1 MKIFKKYF
9 ALILSFVILNLV
21 LCIRT
26 NKGIFAEET
35 LPSNI
40 DVVFSQGNIPN
51 NENSL
56 FDDITISNVT
66 ITTEETLIVPGTNFN
81 SIVSGKINSYYDNND
96 RKLDVE
102 TFYFDI
108 NGTNY
113 AYTFTGWHVVGSDTY
128 LPEKTVF
135 QPGDLIFKDTLE
147 TYAKDGKLELEAVWG
162 KCYFIKNPYTVMKYK
177 EVVNEGW
184 ILDEAESLKLSELS
198 QPLSSDSNTG
208 RTPNDSFAT
217 IEGLYELLRKERYTN
232 KTHSKIDAYSTVI
245 MLAGDTNYVKDTN
258 GKYKNASGTWTAI
271 SAIYGQ
277 KITNNSQRFIS
288 VTYKSLQDKG
298 SSYNY
303 VYKPKGY
310 YNQVYGNVR
319 FDNVNFISLPKN
331 DLGGQTVGTE
341 FQLYTDQSTINYF
354 ETTARYNR
362 SVPSGRSEAIGTFR
376 PHNFDIVVFNSGK
389 VNSIQTTWQ
398 TDIKTPNKTI
408 EWFIGRNAN
417 VSSNVHCGI
426 AAAYESTV
434 AVIDV
439 NFILTVS
446 GGSIDSIYGAS
457 KGVNATSRGKREI
470 NIIGDGSS
478 KNGQYNP
485 KVNNIYG
492 GAHQSKF
499 YGDVYLNIKNA
510 NQITNVYGG
519 GNEYTATTYGN
530 ININIV
536 NSIIKGDIYG
546 GGKNANSEK
555 NSSGYGGDVNLNID
569 NSHVQGNIY
578 GSGMGMTQTI
588 ELADTILTYTDNSK
602 WYDKTLYPNGLYP
615 EGWEYPIGYDKFGN
629 VDVDDKY
636 FYPKYDPTTGYVN
649 IGGYK
654 SISWTDNS
662 ATSISFKHTLIM
674 AYLSLATVEN
684 VEININNS
692 TIGTSTNNK
701 GNIYGGGSIARVLG
715 NTKINISGNKTIIYG
730 SVFGGGDGES
740 VPGNV
745 TVYKPLEPSTYT
757 YPKYSIDAYNV
768 SGIPTKVSMPSQ
780 SPDYKTSSYGVFK
793 WSNDESLLTSDTP
806 GVDIENKL
814 LYSPNTIGLGKVLG
828 NTNVNI
834 SDAKIHGDVYG
845 GGNNGIV
852 EGNTYVEVSGT
863 INVENIYA
871 GCNKADVNGE
881 TKVVIKGGT
890 IINVYGGNNL
900 TGVITGNLYSSIDGG
915 TVENVYG
922 GGNLADSTT
931 STYITV
937 NSGNIDNVYGGG
949 KEAIVNEVNI
959 LVNNTIKIEKLYG
972 GGYVGDI
979 TTNTNIEV
987 KNGQITDIYGG
998 GYSGHILGNT
1008 EINIDYGTFENIYG
1022 GGFQGN
1028 ISGNTNITTNDGEYL
1043 YIYGGGYAGI
1053 VSGDIDIDITNGI
1066 YSNIYGGGFRGD
1078 VSGDTDIT
1086 VNNGTLNRIYGGG
1099 YAGHIQG
1106 NTNISVNGGTVKE
1119 NVYGGGFQGNV
1130 NSSVNLNISNA
1141 HIIGSIYGG
1150 GENGDILDST
1160 NIRINKGIID
1170 GNVYGGGYAG
1180 NVTNIC
1186 NIIINA
1192 GNIKN
1197 SVYGGGYAGTAYDTS
1212 VLIDETDIDTR
1223 SSEVNILIEGN
1234 VFGGGEGE
1242 SATVFNK
1249 TSTVID
1255 MNLSTTVTE
1264 QLLSTDKISGKTE
1277 TTVVFVEGYSRI
1289 LGNVYGGGDL
1299 AQVGQGIIN
1308 TGNNTATISE
1318 KGNTYVE
1325 VRNGY
1330 VGGSVFGGGSGIPKA
1345 GQQYDLYMGTI
1356 FGNTLVNL
1364 YGGYIG
1370 GNVYGGGTQS
1380 RLYKDNNDQN
1390 NVATLNIIEDTNNII
1405 INGSVFGGGDRGNS
1419 ATTNASV
1426 ATTIGNVEIN
1436 INNNSNASSRI
1447 YFLTGGVYGDGNL
1460 CLVNGKRTVNMKNF
1474 TTGNEY
1480 LKTFYSLQRAD
1491 VVNLDNCDIVLL
1503 GAIDLVEEGD
1513 TTIYSINRI
1522 KNINMYN
1529 GSTIKLDQIVKNLE
1543 NIYSDQESDRKFII
1557 NGNNG
1562 SNSVDKP
1569 DELDPLTNEEIANYI
1584 TNEFNKNIICVA
1596 NGLYLELMKENNEYG
1611 SVKGLFTLQLLRANY
1626 GEGGGFVYASLTES
1640 TGDFICFTKFSE
1652 DGDYMLVVDDRG
1664 GFINDSY
1671 SYYCWFIQGNL
1682 INYSISINGYIG
1694 SEETSY
1700 IETAIIPTHDVPLY
1714 YVLNNL
1720 VVDEQSVLYNAIV
1733 GNKYE
1738 LVGKNTN
1745 LVGQEIAIEMILGS
1759 NSWFLEYDNVNKIW
1773 SFGGKLGAH
1782 NISEE
1787 LRHNILA
1794 ENVTINSYAS
1804 QVQIVLH
1811 KSLDVNAEVTNMQFS
1826 LEMLKYMDDP
1836 NKDDNIIA
1844 YDETYQLNFKI
1855 GFSIVRLVPVQ
1866 NSYYGPYSNYAGLA
1880 SSNAISIT
1888 TSSTMTF
1895 EYQTRFIPSAFPI
1908 SSGNMI
1914 WALSTNTY
1922 SYYIDSLGNF
1932 MTLDSSGNVV
1942 AISTTLTLDPSE
1954 TTKILVSKTTSGDYQ
1969 YVHDGKTIT
1978 FEQMTVAQVS
1988 YIPKGTKIT
1997 MIDMTLSDSP
2007 GYYYY
2012 ICEENTNYINLLD
2025 FMKMGTNITIKNNI
2039 KPEFVKQYET
2049 GQASRITERII
2060 FVFDFETTEFS
2071 SVGEFQSSIYLCHS
2085 YGKDDSYIDIM
2096 DYVKAEVN
2104 FENTTYT
2111 RSYPKVVEYSV
2122 STNKLE
2128 DGIGNFELSF
2138 EFDEYYDDELAKIV
2152 VNIEEDD
2159 IWTNTNLLEGKFG
2172 IKIESIVENGKL
2184 PDGIQFIYKDKIYY
2198 PQSKNKYV
2206 IIPLNGFGDNDIY
2219 VNNILGTIR
2228 TTLDAEFSAS
2238 LVVLPDVQ
2246 YLNNNLS
2253 NVDTLI
2259 DSTIKCE
2266 IIERDKGALKVE
2278 VNNPILSSSDSLSL
2292 KVYLRGATNYVS
2304 TKIYYKENGEYVLL
2318 DVTLPEIQAVYSG
2331 TSYNIPLTNLNL
2343 EKGAYKIIFSNG
2355 VNEELINI
2363 IIK

>member
-162 KCYFIKNPYTVMKYK
+162 KCYFIKNPYIVMKYK

-184 ILDEAESLKLSELS
+184 ILDEAESLRLSELS

-1390 NVATLNIIEDTNNII
+1390 NVATLNIIEDANNII

-1426 ATTIGNVEIN
+1426 ATTIGNIEIN

-1671 SYYCWFIQGNL
+1671 LYYCWFIQGNL

-1700 IETAIIPTHDVPLY
+1700 IETALIPTHDKPLY

-1759 NSWFLEYDNVNKIW
+1759 NSWFLEYDKVNNIW
-1773 SFGGKLGAH
+1773 SFGGKVGAH

-2071 SVGEFQSSIYLCHS
+2071 SVGEFQSSIYLSHS

-2104 FENTTYT
+2104 FENITYT
-2111 RSYPKVVEYSV
+2111 RSYPKVVEYSI

-2138 EFDEYYDDELAKIV
+2138 ELDEYYDDELAKIV

>member
-162 KCYFIKNPYTVMKYK
+162 KCYFIKNPYIVMKYK

-184 ILDEAESLKLSELS
+184 ILDEAESLRLSELS

-1078 VSGDTDIT
+1078 VSGNTDIT

-1277 TTVVFVEGYSRI
+1277 TSVVFVEGYSRI

-1436 INNNSNASSRI
+1436 INNNNNASSRI

-1671 SYYCWFIQGNL
+1671 LYYCWFIQGNL

-1700 IETAIIPTHDVPLY
+1700 IETAIIPTHDKPLY

-1759 NSWFLEYDNVNKIW
+1759 NSWFLEYDKVNNIW
-1773 SFGGKLGAH
+1773 SFGGKVGAH

-1932 MTLDSSGNVV
+1932 MTLDSNGNVV

-2012 ICEENTNYINLLD
+2012 ICEENTDYINLLD

-2071 SVGEFQSSIYLCHS
+2071 STGEFQSSIYLSHS

-2104 FENTTYT
+2104 FENITYT
-2111 RSYPKVVEYSV
+2111 RSYPKVVEYSI

-2138 EFDEYYDDELAKIV
+2138 ELDEYYDDELAKIV